1 MIKIECI
8 KTKGPNGEDG
18 TDLKIQCEGTGADLA
33 LEAASILFQLPM
45 QLSEKDIRLN
55 EALAHNFRMMVEGFS
70 EAVNKEREVTNGRI
84 N

>member
-18 TDLKIQCEGTGADLA
+18 IDLKIECEGTGADLA
-33 LEAASILFQLPM
+33 FEAASILFQLPK
-45 QLSEKDIRLN
+45 QFSEKDIRLN

-70 EAVNKEREVTNGRI
+70 ETVSKEREVTNGRI

>member
-8 KTKGPNGEDG
+8 KVEGPNGEDG
-18 TDLKIQCEGTGADLA
+18 TNLKIEREGTGADLA
-33 LEAASILFQLPM
+33 LEAASILFQLPK

-55 EALAHNFRMMVEGFS
+55 EAIAHYFHMMVEGFS
-70 EAVNKEREVTNGRI
+70 ETVNKEREVTNGRI

>member
-8 KTKGPNGEDG
+8 KAKGPNGEDG
-18 TDLKIQCEGTGADLA
+18 TDLKIMCEGTGADLA
-33 LEAASILFQLPM
+33 LEAASILFELPK

-55 EALAHNFRMMVEGFS
+55 EAIMHNFRMMVKELS
-70 EAVNKEREVTNGRI
+70 ETVSKEREATNGRI

>member
-8 KTKGPNGEDG
+8 KTEGPNGEDG
-18 TDLKIQCEGTGADLA
+18 TELKIKCEGTGADLA
-33 LEAASILFQLPM
+33 LEAASILFQLPK

-55 EALAHNFRMMVEGFS
+55 EAIAHNFRMMVEGFS
-70 EAVNKEREVTNGRI
+70 ETVSKEREVTNGRI

>member
-18 TDLKIQCEGTGADLA
+18 TDLKIMCEGTGADLA
-33 LEAASILFQLPM
+33 LEAASILFHLPM

-70 EAVNKEREVTNGRI
+70 ETVNKERKVTNGRI

>member
-18 TDLKIQCEGTGADLA
+18 TDLKIMCEGTGADLA
-33 LEAASILFQLPM
+33 LEAASILFELPK

-55 EALAHNFRMMVEGFS
+55 EAIAHYFHTMVEGFS
-70 EAVNKEREVTNGRI
+70 ETVSKEREAANGRI